1 MRLLR
6 LSARGAAQAARWR
19 DGAPVGD
26 AAGNRDLAARML
38 AVGILMP
45 EPPADL
51 SRLANR
57 VTVAVPVKDRPD
69 ELARC
74 LTALAGDA
82 PAVAILVVDDGSADP
97 HAIASVAALHGARI
111 IRLDQS
117 AGPAGARN
125 AALESVGTPLIA
137 FVDSDVVVDRG
148 WLARLVS
155 KFDDPGVGAAAPRVR
170 ALHDRGGLLTEYEA
184 RHSSLDMGPHAG
196 LVGVGRAVPYV
207 PSAALIVRL
216 AVAPERFDETLVIG
230 EDVDFVW
237 RIAERGGRVLYDPT
251 ATVRHDHRVAFR
263 TFVRRRFLYAR
274 SIGPLARRHPQA
286 VPAMQVEPWSTLAL
300 LLLAAGRLEAGIG
313 AAATIAMRTTR
324 IRAQLTKSTDQPT
337 QLALRLV
344 CRALVGSARGLGHAT
359 RRTWSPILLPV
370 ACRSRNVRVVL
381 AAAVIGAAAD
391 EHVRPRHL
399 PVKVLDDLL
408 AAIGTWAGC
417 WDERTL
423 RPVLPSR
430 LRRQMAS
437 PPSTG
442 TAAPVMPLA
451 SGPANHAIANAIS
464 SAESR
469 RSSG

>member
-82 PAVAILVVDDGSADP
+82 PAVAILVVDDGSA
-97 HAIASVAALHGARI
+97 AIASVAALHGARI